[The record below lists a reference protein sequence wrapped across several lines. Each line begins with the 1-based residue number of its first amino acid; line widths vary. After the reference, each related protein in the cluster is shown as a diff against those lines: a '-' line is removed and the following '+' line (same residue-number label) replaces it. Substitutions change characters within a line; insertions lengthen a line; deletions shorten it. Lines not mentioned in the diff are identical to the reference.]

1 MEPLHIDTALG
12 PHMDTP
18 QGVQRYFGGTDYL
31 GLSRNKRF
39 HSLMLQGV
47 KRFGVHM
54 GSSRQSN
61 VRLSIYQKAE
71 QVLADLAGSQAA
83 SLTSSGMLAGQWVS
97 QYFNTEQHIH
107 FYAPYVHSALIT
119 RSAQSRYLD
128 WKSLINDLNRAVT
141 QNPQQTPVLFLDT
154 IDFHGMG
161 YPHYTPLRALPLSQI
176 ILVADDAH
184 GIGSTGHQG
193 GGSYAALAALN
204 PKELIVTASL
214 GKSLGVGAGAVW
226 TSQIQM
232 DALRQH
238 PLWGGASPCSPGYA
252 YVLVKAKRIYR
263 TQLKKLERHVAW
275 MVKHWPEGCPKRQH
289 PGHPAFECDS
299 PGMGAHL
306 HTHKIIP
313 TEFPYPTPQSP
324 LLTRVVIT
332 AAHRKND
339 LKALRKALNH
349 WVRKQK

>member
-1 MEPLHIDTALG
+1 MEPLHIDAALG
-12 PHMDTP
+12 PLIETP
-18 QGVQRYFGGTDYL
+18 LGVQRYFGGTDYL

-39 HSLMLQGV
+39 RSLMLQGI

-71 QVLADLAGSQAA
+71 KTLADLAGSQAA
-83 SLTSSGMLAGQWVS
+83 SLTSSGMLSGQWVS
-97 QYFNTEQHIH
+97 QFFNTEQYVH

-119 RSAQSRYLD
+119 RAEQPRYPD
-128 WKSLINDLNRAVT
+128 WTSLINDLNHSLT
-141 QNPQQTPVLFLDT
+141 QFPQQIPVLFLDT
-154 IDFHGMG
+154 IDFHGIG
-161 YPHYTPLRALPLSQI
+161 YPHYAPLRGLPLTQI

-184 GIGSTGHQG
+184 GIGITGQQG
-193 GGSYAALAALN
+193 GGSYALLAALK

-214 GKSLGVGAGAVW
+214 GKSLGLGAGAVW
-226 TSQIQM
+226 ASQAQM

-252 YVLVKAKRIYR
+252 YVFIKAQRLYR
-263 TQLKKLERHVAW
+263 AQQKKLARHVAW
-275 MVKHWPEGCPKRQH
+275 MKKHWPEGCLKRQH
-289 PGHPAFECDS
+289 ADHPAFECDT
-299 PGMGAHL
+299 PGVGAHL
-306 HTHKIIP
+306 RAHHIIP

-332 AAHRKND
+332 AAHSKKD
-339 LKALRKALNH
+339 LKALRKALIL
-349 WVRKQK
+349 WVKKQE

>member
-1 MEPLHIDTALG
+1 MEPLHIDAALG
-12 PHMDTP
+12 PLIETSL
-18 QGVQRYFGGTDYL
+18 GVQRYFGGTDYL

-39 HSLMLQGV
+39 RSLMLQGI

-71 QVLADLAGSQAA
+71 KILADLAGSQAA
-83 SLTSSGMLAGQWVS
+83 SLTSSGMLSGQWVS
-97 QYFNTEQHIH
+97 QFFNTEQYVH

-119 RSAQSRYLD
+119 RAEQPRYPD
-128 WKSLINDLNRAVT
+128 WTSLINDLNHSLT
-141 QNPQQTPVLFLDT
+141 QFPQQIPVLFLDT
-154 IDFHGMG
+154 IDFHGIG
-161 YPHYTPLRALPLSQI
+161 YPHYAPLRGLPLSQI

-184 GIGSTGHQG
+184 GIGITGQQG
-193 GGSYAALAALN
+193 GGSYALLAALK

-214 GKSLGVGAGAVW
+214 GKSLGLGAGAVW
-226 TSQIQM
+226 ASQAQM

-252 YVLVKAKRIYR
+252 YVLIKAQRSYR
-263 TQLKKLERHVAW
+263 AQQKKLARHVAW
-275 MVKHWPEGCPKRQH
+275 MKKHWPEGCLKRQH
-289 PGHPAFECDS
+289 ADHPAFECDT
-299 PGMGAHL
+299 PGVGAHL
-306 HTHKIIP
+306 RAHHIIP

-332 AAHRKND
+332 AAHSKKD
-339 LKALRKALNH
+339 LKALRKALIL
-349 WVRKQK
+349 WVKKQE

>member
-12 PHMDTP
+12 PLIETP
-18 QGVQRYFGGTDYL
+18 IGVQRYFGGTDYL
-31 GLSRNKRF
+31 GLTRNNRF
-39 HSLMLQGV
+39 RSLMLRGI

-71 QVLADLAGSQAA
+71 QVLADLTGSQAA

-97 QYFNTEQHIH
+97 QYFNTEQYIH
-107 FYAPYVHSALIT
+107 FYAPYVHSALI
-119 RSAQSRYLD
+119 SRADQPRYPD
-128 WKSLINDLNRAVT
+128 WTALINDLNHAIS

-161 YPHYTPLRALPLSQI
+161 YPHYAPLRGLPLSQI

-184 GIGSTGHQG
+184 GIGITGHQG
-193 GGSYAALAALN
+193 GGSYALLAALK

-214 GKSLGVGAGAVW
+214 GKSLGLGAGAVW
-226 TSQIQM
+226 ASQAQM

-263 TQLKKLERHVAW
+263 NQSKKLVRHVTW
-275 MVKHWPEGCPKRQH
+275 MEKHWPADCPKRQH
-289 PGHPAFECDS
+289 PGHPAFECNA
-299 PGMGAHL
+299 PGVGAHRRA
-306 HTHKIIP
+306 HRIIP

-332 AAHRKND
+332 AAHSKKD
-339 LKALRKALNH
+339 LKALRKALIL
-349 WVRKQK
+349 WVKKQE

>member
-1 MEPLHIDTALG
+1 MEPLHIDAALG
-12 PHMDTP
+12 PLIETP
-18 QGVQRYFGGTDYL
+18 LGVQRYFGGTDYL

-39 HSLMLQGV
+39 RSLMVQGI

-71 QVLADLAGSQAA
+71 KILADLAGSQAA
-83 SLTSSGMLAGQWVS
+83 SLTSSGMLSGQWVS
-97 QYFNTEQHIH
+97 QFFNTEQYVH

-119 RSAQSRYLD
+119 RAEQPRYPD
-128 WKSLINDLNRAVT
+128 WTSLINDLNHSLT
-141 QNPQQTPVLFLDT
+141 QFPQQIPVLFLDT
-154 IDFHGMG
+154 IDFHGIG
-161 YPHYTPLRALPLSQI
+161 YPHYAPLRGLPLSQI

-184 GIGSTGHQG
+184 GIGITGQQG
-193 GGSYAALAALN
+193 GGSYALLAALK

-214 GKSLGVGAGAVW
+214 GKSLGLGAGAVW
-226 TSQIQM
+226 ASQAQM

-252 YVLVKAKRIYR
+252 YVLIKAQRLYR
-263 TQLKKLERHVAW
+263 AQQKKLARHVAW
-275 MVKHWPEGCPKRQH
+275 MKKHWPEGCLKRQH
-289 PGHPAFECDS
+289 ADHPAFECDT
-299 PGMGAHL
+299 PGVGANLRAH
-306 HTHKIIP
+306 HIIP

-332 AAHRKND
+332 AAHSKKD
-339 LKALRKALNH
+339 LKALRKALIL
-349 WVRKQK
+349 WVKKEE

>member
-97 QYFNTEQHIH
+97 QFFNNEQYIH

-306 HTHKIIP
+306 RTHKIIP

-339 LKALRKALNH
+339 LKALRKALIL
-349 WVRKQK
+349 WVKKQE

>member
-1 MEPLHIDTALG
+1 MEPLQIYAALG
-12 PHMDTP
+12 PLIETP
-18 QGVQRYFGGTDYL
+18 LGVQRYFGGTDYL

-39 HSLMLQGV
+39 RSLMLQGI

-71 QVLADLAGSQAA
+71 KILADLAGSQAA
-83 SLTSSGMLAGQWVS
+83 SLTSSGMLSGQWVS
-97 QYFNTEQHIH
+97 QFFNTEQYVH

-119 RSAQSRYLD
+119 RAEQPRYPD
-128 WKSLINDLNRAVT
+128 WTSLINDLNHSLT
-141 QNPQQTPVLFLDT
+141 QFPQQIPVLFLDT
-154 IDFHGMG
+154 IDFHGIG
-161 YPHYTPLRALPLSQI
+161 YPHYAPLRGLPLSQI

-184 GIGSTGHQG
+184 GIGITGQQG
-193 GGSYAALAALN
+193 GGSYALLAALK

-214 GKSLGVGAGAVW
+214 GKSLGLGAGAVW
-226 TSQIQM
+226 ASQAQM

-252 YVLVKAKRIYR
+252 YVLIKAQRLYR
-263 TQLKKLERHVAW
+263 AQQKKLARHVAW
-275 MVKHWPEGCPKRQH
+275 MKKHWPEGCLKRQH
-289 PGHPAFECDS
+289 ADHPAFECDT
-299 PGMGAHL
+299 PGVGAHL
-306 HTHKIIP
+306 RAHHIIP

-332 AAHRKND
+332 AAHSKKD
-339 LKALRKALNH
+339 LKALRKALIL
-349 WVRKQK
+349 WVKKQE